1 MAQHIEMSMPWFSWS
16 HISQLNGLH
25 LPDKML
31 NSACSVQHLGSTWHG
46 GLLTGRPR
54 AINSISSFFQ
64 VLNLYISSSLGH
76 EIEFEEHLTLKK
88 CVQPCSI

>member
-76 EIEFEEHLTLKK
+76 EIEFEEYLTLKK